1 MMKVG
6 ISILINSNFNIW
18 SNGLNQN
25 IFFLAQSL
33 KATGLCSEVCLI
45 NCGDGEVNADQFDS
59 NLLDLRVIR
68 PADIDSQLDV
78 IIEFGGAL
86 DPGFLQLQRAKG
98 KKVIWF
104 VAGNPYVGLIEPI
117 IFEQSGFFAQPGRC
131 DEIWMAAQHLPFAP
145 QLRTLY
151 QCPVREAPYLWA
163 PNFVE
168 KRVEQV
174 EQAGFQYSWSK
185 RKTSKQPTA
194 PHKPLRVAVFE
205 PNISVVKSGVIPML
219 GTDAAYR
226 RQPDCIEHLFNLNT
240 LHMKEHPT
248 LFYLANSLR
257 LTQDHKATFE
267 GRHDVVGFMAE
278 FADTVVSHQ
287 WNNPQNYLYMDVLWG
302 DFPLI
307 HNSPWIA
314 DAGYYYPDFDAE
326 LLADRLIEAWQKHDE
341 QLTDYR
347 RKSEQLFASVNPLN
361 PTNVSAY
368 AKRLIDV
375 TTRSNCMSGGG
386 IQ

>member
-1 MMKVG
+1 
-6 ISILINSNFNIW
+6 
-18 SNGLNQN
+18 
-25 IFFLAQSL
+25 
-33 KATGLCSEVCLI
+33 
-45 NCGDGEVNADQFDS
+45 
-59 NLLDLRVIR
+59 
-68 PADIDSQLDV
+68 
-78 IIEFGGAL
+78 
-86 DPGFLQLQRAKG
+86 
-98 KKVIWF
+98 
-104 VAGNPYVGLIEPI
+104 
-117 IFEQSGFFAQPGRC
+117 
-131 DEIWMAAQHLPFAP
+131 
-145 QLRTLY
+145 
-151 QCPVREAPYLWA
+151 
-163 PNFVE
+163 
-168 KRVEQV
+168 
-174 EQAGFQYSWSK
+174 
-185 RKTSKQPTA
+185 
-194 PHKPLRVAVFE
+194 
-205 PNISVVKSGVIPML
+205 ML

-248 LFYLANSLR
+248 LLYLANSLR